1 VLAGCFLARVV
12 MAELETSLV
21 VWVDD
26 PTAVPLLLRAQ
37 VFPLV
42 EQGLFVAGRPVVPG
56 LRPTRAL
63 G

>member
-1 VLAGCFLARVV
+1 VLAGCFLTRVV
-12 MAELETSLV
+12 MAELEISPV

-26 PTAVPLLLRAQ
+26 PAGVPLLLRAQ

-42 EQGLFVAGRPVVPG
+42 EPGLFVAGRPVVPG
-56 LRPTRAL
+56 LRPRRVL